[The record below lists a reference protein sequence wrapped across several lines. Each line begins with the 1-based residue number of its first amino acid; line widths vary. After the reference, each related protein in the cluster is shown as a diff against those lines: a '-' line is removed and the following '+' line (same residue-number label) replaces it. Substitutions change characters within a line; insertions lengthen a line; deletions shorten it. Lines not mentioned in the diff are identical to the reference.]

1 MSDQKADVVDLSEAL
16 EKSGGI
22 RKSKPAN
29 PYATEQTRVGMA
41 PTNGNVNISQHG
53 LLDSNGALV
62 SHVSM
67 ETVDIGTNG
76 D

>member
-29 PYATEQTRVGMA
+29 PYATEQTQVDMP

-53 LLDSNGALV
+53 LLDSNGVMV
-62 SHVSM
+62 SYVSM